1 MSFAD
6 ESRFALRNSSRLASS
21 ASSTVMASSSFL
33 ALQSLARAWPC
44 SNDATRTEA
53 RWLLDASSATFDK
66 LDDGTFAGTI
76 PSRQGVVALGE
87 TLAECQ
93 QSLRSTLEDW
103 LLLGLRMGHA
113 IPVLTGP
120 DLNGELAGEPLDAV

>member
-1 MSFAD
+1 M
-6 ESRFALRNSSRLASS
+6 SS
-21 ASSTVMASSSFL
+21 AM
-33 ALQSLARAWPC
+33 
-44 SNDATRTEA
+44 
-53 RWLLDASSATFDK
+53 FDK

-76 PSRQGVVALGE
+76 PSCQGVVALGE

-120 DLNGELAGEPLDAV
+120 DLNGELAGEPLVRRVSAEFSFANCAN